1 MSNNKNSQWLM
12 RMLVAATVNNSVRNR
27 QTFSLYDVYFY
38 LKRFILDTLA
48 FFPNLV
54 LRLVGNE
61 WPPNATFFRKNGIY
75 FILVLLSPLLAETVY
90 KVATKKK
97 RGQTSYIEKETQK
110 RMRTLKEII
119 NDETLLFEEEEEEAK
134 AKAEKIAAK
143 KDRTLKK
150 STIDGESKI

>member
-1 MSNNKNSQWLM
+1 M

-38 LKRFILDTLA
+38 LKRFIFDTLA

-97 RGQTSYIEKETQK
+97 RGQTSYIEKETQ
-110 RMRTLKEII
+110 TS
-119 NDETLLFEEEEEEAK
+119 T
-134 AKAEKIAAK
+134 KI
-143 KDRTLKK
+143 
-150 STIDGESKI
+150 

>member
-54 LRLVGNE
+54 LRLIGNE

-97 RGQTSYIEKETQK
+97 RGQTSRHKVGAADGRAVPGTVQCADIAN
-110 RMRTLKEII
+110 RII
-119 NDETLLFEEEEEEAK
+119 FYLFISSSEFFDLVA
-134 AKAEKIAAK
+134 
-143 KDRTLKK
+143 
-150 STIDGESKI
+150 